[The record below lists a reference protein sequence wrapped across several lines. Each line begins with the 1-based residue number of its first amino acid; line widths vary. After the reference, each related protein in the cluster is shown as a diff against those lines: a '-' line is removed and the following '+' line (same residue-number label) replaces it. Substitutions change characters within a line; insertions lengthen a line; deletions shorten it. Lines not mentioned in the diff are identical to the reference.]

1 MFSTAN
7 AEAFFLGMK
16 YHMQNL
22 IKPFGIG
29 LLFFLLLFD
38 SVTAIAAEHST
49 GKGFN
54 IEIEFGPVWQAN
66 NDVRIP
72 GNRGTL
78 FRFEDVTDSGP
89 YAAGRLIIGW
99 DIRKRHGLQ
108 FVAAPLRINGSGTFN
123 EAVSF
128 AGSSFAA
135 GTSTEGSYK
144 FDTYRLTY
152 RYMFLD
158 KNNWRLSAGA
168 TVLLRD
174 AEIELQQ
181 NGVKASKSNVGIV
194 PLLSL
199 AAKWSLINRWT
210 AIFDFEGL
218 AGGPGRAFDVA
229 IKLQYHLTDRV
240 WIGAGYRILE
250 GGADND
256 DVYNFAW
263 FNYALISL
271 GYRF

>member
-1 MFSTAN
+1 
-7 AEAFFLGMK
+7 
-16 YHMQNL
+16 
-22 IKPFGIG
+22 
-29 LLFFLLLFD
+29 
-38 SVTAIAAEHST
+38 
-49 GKGFN
+49 
-54 IEIEFGPVWQAN
+54 
-66 NDVRIP
+66 
-72 GNRGTL
+72 
-78 FRFEDVTDSGP
+78 
-89 YAAGRLIIGW
+89 
-99 DIRKRHGLQ
+99 
-108 FVAAPLRINGSGTFN
+108 
-123 EAVSF
+123 
-128 AGSSFAA
+128 
-135 GTSTEGSYK
+135 
-144 FDTYRLTY
+144 
-152 RYMFLD
+152 MFLD

-181 NGVKASKSNVGIV
+181 NGVKASKSNVGVV

-199 AAKWSLINRWT
+199 AAKWSFINRWT